1 MNPLTNIPD
10 QNQANTIEVWANPE
24 QKEQFNKNRQEFE
37 DKYEQKLKNILPE
50 NIFKKISGSFELNW
64 NIDSTVNSL
73 KDSWISE
80 DSIALIKDFLNNDVT
95 ISKESLDKINNEIT
109 EFSNW
114 KNLDMKLWDL
124 IWKTV
129 QMAEQNENDK
139 IFDLAQKARQ
149 IQQNGTIEQ
158 KSSIIAELETN
169 LWNDDLNKT
178 FLQKDPE
185 IQEKQ
190 QKQET
195 QENIIPSPES
205 SEEFVENDTW
215 KVEIWDYES
224 DSQLEESSLFWNTQE
239 IENEKL
245 DNSQATEN
253 VWNTEE
259 KPESKQTTDY
269 SSINWEFFPILE
281 NLKNDQ
287 SITNEQFEKINKDLA
302 SASWQEKTDKFLN
315 SIEDIPNSESKEN
328 ILKRFKKPEPVTEE
342 NFDKTAFSDDLKWK
356 IDLDKSVWWLET
368 MLAENYIYL
377 PNKESWQEQN
387 REKSLNTSMDVTL
400 NKIINNKT
408 NEFKQNN
415 AELIWNIKQESNLNV
430 KYQLLKKLYKNSLLE
445 DAKYG
450 WKKWAEELN
459 HKKSALKE
467 RYKQI
472 LEEIA
477 KTQKNSNQ
485 EEKNQKM
492 QELQKDREK
501 VEKEAKE
508 IWDFEKEL
516 GNVEAEVSWLSWWKN
531 DKLQQNNSIEKKE

>member
-24 QKEQFNKNRQEFE
+24 QKEQFDKNRQEFE

-95 ISKESLDKINNEIT
+95 ISKENLDKINNEIT

-477 KTQKNSNQ
+477 KTQKISNQ

>member
-24 QKEQFNKNRQEFE
+24 QKEQFDKNRQEFE

-459 HKKSALKE
+459 HKKYALKE
-467 RYKQI
+467 RYKKI

-501 VEKEAKE
+501 IEKEAKE

>member
-10 QNQANTIEVWANPE
+10 QNQANTIEVGANPE
-24 QKEQFNKNRQEFE
+24 QKEQFDKNRQEFE

-50 NIFKKISGSFELNW
+50 NIFKKISGSFELNG

-73 KDSWISE
+73 KDSGISE
-80 DSIALIKDFLNNDVT
+80 DSIALIKNFLNNDVT
-95 ISKESLDKINNEIT
+95 ISKENLDKINNEIT
-109 EFSNW
+109 EFSNG
-114 KNLDMKLWDL
+114 KNLDMKLGDL
-124 IWKTV
+124 IGKTV

-169 LWNDDLNKT
+169 LGNDDLNKT

-205 SEEFVENDTW
+205 SEEFVENDTG
-215 KVEIWDYES
+215 KVEIGDYES
-224 DSQLEESSLFWNTQE
+224 DSQLEESSLFGNTQE

-253 VWNTEE
+253 VGNTEE

-269 SSINWEFFPILE
+269 SSINGEFFPILE

-302 SASWQEKTDKFLN
+302 SASGQEKTDKFLN

-342 NFDKTAFSDDLKWK
+342 NFDKTAFSDDLKGK
-356 IDLDKSVWWLET
+356 IDLDKSVGGLET

-377 PNKESWQEQN
+377 PNKESGQEQN

-415 AELIWNIKQESNLNV
+415 AELIGNIKQESNLNV

-450 WKKWAEELN
+450 GKKGAEELN

-501 VEKEAKE
+501 IEKEAKE
-508 IWDFEKEL
+508 IGDFEKEL
-516 GNVEAEVSWLSWWKN
+516 GNVEAEVSGLSGGKN

>member
-10 QNQANTIEVWANPE
+10 QNQVNTLEVWANPE
-24 QKEQFNKNRQEFE
+24 QKEQFDKNRQEFE

-80 DSIALIKDFLNNDVT
+80 DSIALIKDFLNNDVV

-501 VEKEAKE
+501 IEKEAKE

>member
-24 QKEQFNKNRQEFE
+24 QKEQFDKNRQEFE

-95 ISKESLDKINNEIT
+95 ISKENLDKINNEIT

-501 VEKEAKE
+501 IEKEAKE

>member
-24 QKEQFNKNRQEFE
+24 QKEQFDKNRQEFE
-37 DKYEQKLKNILPE
+37 EKYEQKLKNILPE

-95 ISKESLDKINNEIT
+95 ISKENLDKINNEIT

-501 VEKEAKE
+501 IEKEAKE

>member
-477 KTQKNSNQ
+477 KIQKNSNQ

>member
-24 QKEQFNKNRQEFE
+24 QKEQFDKNRQEFE

-80 DSIALIKDFLNNDVT
+80 DSIALIKNFLNNDVT
-95 ISKESLDKINNEIT
+95 ISKENLDKINNEIT

-501 VEKEAKE
+501 IEKEAKE

>member
-10 QNQANTIEVWANPE
+10 QNQVNTLEVWANPE
-24 QKEQFNKNRQEFE
+24 QKEQFDKNRQEFE

-50 NIFKKISGSFELNW
+50 EIFKKLSGNFELNW

-328 ILKRFKKPEPVTEE
+328 ILKIFKKPEPVTEE

>member
-10 QNQANTIEVWANPE
+10 QNQVNTIEVWANPE
-24 QKEQFNKNRQEFE
+24 QKEQFDKNRQEFE

-50 NIFKKISGSFELNW
+50 EIFKKLSGNFELNW

-501 VEKEAKE
+501 IEKEAKE

-516 GNVEAEVSWLSWWKN
+516 GNVEAEVSWLSWWEN

>member
-24 QKEQFNKNRQEFE
+24 QKEQFDKNRQEFE

-95 ISKESLDKINNEIT
+95 ISKENLDKINNEIT

-501 VEKEAKE
+501 IEKEAKE

-531 DKLQQNNSIEKKE
+531 DKLQQNNSTEKKE

>member
-10 QNQANTIEVWANPE
+10 QNQVNTIEVWANPE
-24 QKEQFNKNRQEFE
+24 QKEQFDKNRQEFE

-95 ISKESLDKINNEIT
+95 ISKENLDKINNEIT

>member
-24 QKEQFNKNRQEFE
+24 QKEQFDKNRQEFE

-95 ISKESLDKINNEIT
+95 ISKENLDKINNEIT

>member
-287 SITNEQFEKINKDLA
+287 SITNEQFEKINKYLA

-328 ILKRFKKPEPVTEE
+328 ILKGFKKPEPVTEE

>member
-24 QKEQFNKNRQEFE
+24 QKEQFDKNRQEFE

-287 SITNEQFEKINKDLA
+287 SITNEQFEKINKNLA

>member
-24 QKEQFNKNRQEFE
+24 QKEQFDKNRQEFE

-80 DSIALIKDFLNNDVT
+80 DSIALIKNFLNNDVT
-95 ISKESLDKINNEIT
+95 ISKENLDKINNEIT

-492 QELQKDREK
+492 QDLQKDREK
-501 VEKEAKE
+501 IEKEAKE

>member
-1 MNPLTNIPD
+1 M
-10 QNQANTIEVWANPE
+10 
-24 QKEQFNKNRQEFE
+24 R
-37 DKYEQKLKNILPE
+37 
-50 NIFKKISGSFELNW
+50 
-64 NIDSTVNSL
+64 
-73 KDSWISE
+73 
-80 DSIALIKDFLNNDVT
+80 
-95 ISKESLDKINNEIT
+95 
-109 EFSNW
+109 
-114 KNLDMKLWDL
+114 
-124 IWKTV
+124 
-129 QMAEQNENDK
+129 
-139 IFDLAQKARQ
+139 FDLK

-415 AELIWNIKQESNLNV
+415 AELIWDIKQESNLNV

-501 VEKEAKE
+501 IEKEAKE

>member
-24 QKEQFNKNRQEFE
+24 QKEQFDKNRQEFE

-95 ISKESLDKINNEIT
+95 ISKENLDKINNEIT

-415 AELIWNIKQESNLNV
+415 AELIWNIKQDSNLNV

>member
-10 QNQANTIEVWANPE
+10 QNQVNTLEVWANPE
-24 QKEQFNKNRQEFE
+24 QKEQFDKNRQEFE

-50 NIFKKISGSFELNW
+50 NIFKKASGSFELNW
-64 NIDSTVNSL
+64 NIDSTIDSL

-80 DSIALIKDFLNNDVT
+80 DSIALIKDFLNNDIA

>member
-24 QKEQFNKNRQEFE
+24 QKEQFDKNRQEFE

-501 VEKEAKE
+501 IEKEAKE

>member
-24 QKEQFNKNRQEFE
+24 QKEQFDKNRQEFE

-245 DNSQATEN
+245 DNFQVAEN
-253 VWNTEE
+253 TQNSETNPENE
-259 KPESKQTTDY
+259 KSTDY
-269 SSINWEFFPILE
+269 SSVNWEFFPILE
-281 NLKNDQ
+281 NLKNNQ

-501 VEKEAKE
+501 IEKEAKE

-531 DKLQQNNSIEKKE
+531 DKLQQNNSI

>member
-24 QKEQFNKNRQEFE
+24 QKEQFDKNRQEFE

-80 DSIALIKDFLNNDVT
+80 DSIALIKNFLNNDVT
-95 ISKESLDKINNEIT
+95 ISKENLDKINNEIT

-501 VEKEAKE
+501 IEKEAKE

-516 GNVEAEVSWLSWWKN
+516 GNVEAEVSWLFWWKN

>member
-24 QKEQFNKNRQEFE
+24 QKEQFDKNRQEFE

-80 DSIALIKDFLNNDVT
+80 DSIALIKNFLNNDVT
-95 ISKESLDKINNEIT
+95 ISKENLDKINNEIT

-253 VWNTEE
+253 VWSTEE

>member
-1 MNPLTNIPD
+1 MNPLTNTPD

>member
-1 MNPLTNIPD
+1 MNPLTNIP
-10 QNQANTIEVWANPE
+10 NQTEVNTIEVWANPE
-24 QKEQFNKNRQEFE
+24 QKEQFDKNRQEFE

-64 NIDSTVNSL
+64 NIDSTIDSL
-73 KDSWISE
+73 KDSWISD
-80 DSIALIKDFLNNDVT
+80 DSIALIKDFLNNDVV
-95 ISKESLDKINNEIT
+95 ISKENLDKINNEIT

-501 VEKEAKE
+501 IEKEAKE

>member
-1 MNPLTNIPD
+1 MNPLTNTPD

-24 QKEQFNKNRQEFE
+24 QKEQFDKNRQEFE

-253 VWNTEE
+253 VWSTEE

-467 RYKQI
+467 KYKQI

-477 KTQKNSNQ
+477 KAQKNPNQ

>member
-24 QKEQFNKNRQEFE
+24 QKEQFDKNRQEFE

-80 DSIALIKDFLNNDVT
+80 DSIALIKNFLNNDVT
-95 ISKESLDKINNEIT
+95 ISKENLDKINNEIT

-430 KYQLLKKLYKNSLLE
+430 KYHLLKKLYKNSLLE

-459 HKKSALKE
+459 HKKSELKE

>member
-24 QKEQFNKNRQEFE
+24 QKEQFDKNRQEFE

-95 ISKESLDKINNEIT
+95 ISKENLDKINNEIT

-281 NLKNDQ
+281 NLKNNQ

-501 VEKEAKE
+501 IEKEAKE

>member
-24 QKEQFNKNRQEFE
+24 QKEQFDKNRQEFE

-80 DSIALIKDFLNNDVT
+80 DSIALIKNFLNNDVT
-95 ISKESLDKINNEIT
+95 ISKENLDKINNEIT

-415 AELIWNIKQESNLNV
+415 AELIWDIKQESNLNV

-501 VEKEAKE
+501 IEKEAKE

>member
-1 MNPLTNIPD
+1 MNPLTNTPD

-24 QKEQFNKNRQEFE
+24 QKEQFDKNRQEFE

-245 DNSQATEN
+245 DNFQVAEN
-253 VWNTEE
+253 TQNSETNPENE
-259 KPESKQTTDY
+259 KSTDY
-269 SSINWEFFPILE
+269 SSVNWEFFPILE
-281 NLKNDQ
+281 NLKNNQ

-501 VEKEAKE
+501 IEKEAKE

>member
-24 QKEQFNKNRQEFE
+24 QKEQFDKNRQEFE

-80 DSIALIKDFLNNDVT
+80 DSIALIKNFLNNDVT
-95 ISKESLDKINNEIT
+95 ISKENLDKINNEIT

>member
-10 QNQANTIEVWANPE
+10 QNQVNTLEVWANPE
-24 QKEQFNKNRQEFE
+24 QKEQFDKNRQEFE

-415 AELIWNIKQESNLNV
+415 AELIWDIKQESNLNV

-501 VEKEAKE
+501 IEKEAKE

>member
-10 QNQANTIEVWANPE
+10 QNQVNTIEVWANPE
-24 QKEQFNKNRQEFE
+24 QKEQFDKNRQEFE

-50 NIFKKISGSFELNW
+50 EIFKKLSGNFELNW

-501 VEKEAKE
+501 IEKEAKE

>member
-24 QKEQFNKNRQEFE
+24 QKEQFDKNRQEFE

-245 DNSQATEN
+245 YNSQATEN
-253 VWNTEE
+253 VWSTEE

-501 VEKEAKE
+501 IEKEAKE